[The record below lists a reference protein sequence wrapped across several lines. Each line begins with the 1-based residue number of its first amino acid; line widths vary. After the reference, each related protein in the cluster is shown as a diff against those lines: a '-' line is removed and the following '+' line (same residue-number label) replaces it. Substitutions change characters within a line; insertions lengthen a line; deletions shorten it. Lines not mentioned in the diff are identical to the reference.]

1 MILRYLKERLKDRT
15 RRNLTNDLQIIGL
28 NVHLAMRG
36 HPEEG
41 VAGGL
46 MGNSLGLIRVM
57 DSPIQWIN
65 LIEHPASR
73 YASATYT
80 NVYVVPDNRVRSGGY
95 LELRS
100 ARKRSASVYGRVIDI
115 TWTANFVGTRVVVNP
130 EEEWDDDMEERL
142 LNRMNKD
149 TILKTSLIR
158 LNEDIT
164 IRSVPN
170 FWCWAISSGSYQE
183 SGLSHEVKKLAP
195 SLEQWECYETIARY
209 LLEASAG
216 GKAAESEVR
225 EVEEDR
231 DASPPNEEEASE
243 PESAE
248 ESPEPESNSE

>member
-1 MILRYLKERLKDRT
+1 MRLLDKIKARLKDRT
-15 RRNLTNDLQIIGL
+15 RRRLFTDLRAMSVNVGL
-28 NVHLAMRG
+28 AKRG
-36 HPEEG
+36 QSEEG

-46 MGNSLGLIRVM
+46 MGNSLGLIAIQN
-57 DSPIQWIN
+57 SPIKWIN
-65 LIEHPASR
+65 LLEHPASR

-100 ARKRSASVYGRVIDI
+100 ARKRSASVYGRVIDL
-115 TWTANFVGTRVVVNP
+115 TWTADFVGTRVVVNP

-142 LNRMNKD
+142 LDRMTNDK
-149 TILKTSLIR
+149 TLKTNLIK

-183 SGLSHEVKKLAP
+183 SGLSYETKRLAP
-195 SLEQWECYETIARY
+195 SREQWDCYERIAQH

-216 GKAAESEVR
+216 MQFLKD
-225 EVEEDR
+225 EDR
-231 DASPPNEEEASE
+231 E
-243 PESAE
+243 AE
-248 ESPEPESNSE
+248 ESRDTSPLSDEGQPEPESSEMSAEQNND